1 MSMISS
7 PTTLAPGGQEA
18 GSSHAGGGARSAPFR
33 GPRPPDSELRAVRG
47 IAYALVLVLPF
58 WLAIAWAVAILS

>member
-1 MSMISS
+1 MISS
-7 PTTLAPGGQEA
+7 PTTLAPAAQEA
-18 GSSHAGGGARSAPFR
+18 GSSHAGAGTPPASFR

-58 WLAIAWAVAILS
+58 WLAIAFAVAVLR